1 MSEDKSN
8 AILSPPLA
16 TVYLFFPVNIREVNM
31 SLQALHFTLQVHGQE
46 ADTFTVADFG
56 RKMADLKAHSRFLK
70 L

>member
-1 MSEDKSN
+1 
-8 AILSPPLA
+8 
-16 TVYLFFPVNIREVNM
+16 M

-46 ADTFTVADFG
+46 ADTFAVADFG